1 MNEYVLGV
9 DLGTSAV
16 KVSAMNK
23 EGQIVA
29 QESFDYPLSQPHPG
43 YSEQNP
49 EDWVSGTTMA
59 IVRLLLNDHLK
70 AEEISGISFSG
81 QMHGLVLLDEHNQV
95 LRPAMLWNDTR
106 TTAQCQEITAKMG
119 DEFIDITK
127 NKPLEGFTLPKILWV
142 KENEPSIWKNVKT
155 FLLPKD
161 YVRYRMTGE
170 LGMDYSDA
178 TGTVLL
184 DVKDNTWSQKICDTF
199 DIPISICPPLI
210 KSIDSVGKISESYA
224 TFSGLDT
231 HTEVFGGA
239 ADNAAGAVGAGILAP
254 NIVLSSIGTSGV
266 VLKYENDP
274 TIDYQGTLQFEDHA
288 IPDSYY
294 SMGVTLAAGY
304 SLSWFKR
311 TFCQDQDFN
320 TMVESANQSPVGS
333 NGLLYT
339 PYIVGE
345 RAPYADADIR
355 GSFLGIDGIHKRPD
369 FVRSVLEGIIFSF
382 KDIMDIYDE
391 HHNDF
396 DTVVAIGGGAKSPLW
411 LQIQADIFNKKVVSL
426 ENEQGPG
433 MGAAMIAAVGLG
445 WFKDFQE
452 CADKFVH
459 FGKEY
464 LPDPDCVK
472 KYAELHDLYSQ
483 VYKDTKKITHKL
495 MDFRRQNDK

>member
-1 MNEYVLGV
+1 
-9 DLGTSAV
+9 
-16 KVSAMNK
+16 
-23 EGQIVA
+23 
-29 QESFDYPLSQPHPG
+29 
-43 YSEQNP
+43 
-49 EDWVSGTTMA
+49 
-59 IVRLLLNDHLK
+59 
-70 AEEISGISFSG
+70 
-81 QMHGLVLLDEHNQV
+81 
-95 LRPAMLWNDTR
+95 
-106 TTAQCQEITAKMG
+106 
-119 DEFIDITK
+119 
-127 NKPLEGFTLPKILWV
+127 
-142 KENEPSIWKNVKT
+142 
-155 FLLPKD
+155 
-161 YVRYRMTGE
+161 
-170 LGMDYSDA
+170 
-178 TGTVLL
+178 VLL

-411 LQIQADIFNKKVVSL
+411 LQIQADIFNKKVISL

-445 WFKDFQE
+445 WFRDFQE

-464 LPDPDCVK
+464 LPDSDCVK

-483 VYKDTKKITHKL
+483 VYKDTKKISHKL
-495 MDFRRQNDK
+495 MDYRRQNDK